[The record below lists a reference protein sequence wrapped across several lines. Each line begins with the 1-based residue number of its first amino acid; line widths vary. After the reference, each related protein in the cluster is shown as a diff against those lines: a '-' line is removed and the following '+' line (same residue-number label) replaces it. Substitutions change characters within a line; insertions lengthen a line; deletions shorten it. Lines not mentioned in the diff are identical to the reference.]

1 MSIDRKTRWLST
13 PAHPSHWPA
22 PVRWLRVWGR
32 VWAYLAAVMFLVLPV
47 FIAFTLMTQGSSL
60 STPEMSF
67 SPWHTSYGL
76 LHWRFALAVAL
87 IAGGVGV
94 SLLFLLGRSGI
105 RVFAPYAVLVFLVQ
119 RVLDPYDAMQAQW
132 LSQHPGGV
140 AGTTRVTGGVPGIAM
155 NAILMGSI
163 FLAWL
168 HLAIVP
174 DPTPSDR
181 VCQSCGYDL
190 AGLPADA
197 EHCPE
202 CGKSR
207 LPAAKVSPRA
217 LSGR

>member
-13 PAHPSHWPA
+13 PAHPSQWPA

-32 VWAYLAAVMFLVLPV
+32 VWAYLAAAMVLLLPV
-47 FIAFTLMTQGSSL
+47 FVVLTLIAQAATG

-67 SPWHTSYGL
+67 GPWHTSFGYS
-76 LHWRFALAVAL
+76 HWRFALALAL
-87 IAGGVGV
+87 VAGGVCA
-94 SLLFLLGRSGI
+94 SLAFLLGRNGI
-105 RVFAPYAVLVFLVQ
+105 RVFAPYAVLALLVQ
-119 RVLDPYDAMQAQW
+119 RLLDPYDAMQAQW

-140 AGTTRVTGGVPGIAM
+140 AGTTRVTGGVPGTAM

-217 LSGR
+217 LSRR